1 MKAVKIIL
9 VAIIGLSIV
18 LYSCNNDEMRN
29 ELSQEDL
36 EALNGLR
43 EAYTGAFDANTA
55 LKGAVEQNDNDG
67 IHYHD
72 SVFHHYEG
80 LFEEHHS
87 KYSHANAHDDHHHDE
102 EGMHMGSN
110 AMNMHKSEDGHHD
123 EDHDLMND
131 LMTDHETIE
140 H

>member
-1 MKAVKIIL
+1 MKTVKLIL

-18 LYSCNNDEMRN
+18 LYSCDNDEMNN

-43 EAYTGAFDANTA
+43 DAYAGAFDANTA
-55 LKGAVEQNDNDG
+55 LKGAVEQNDPDG
-67 IHYHD
+67 MHFHD
-72 SVFHHYEG
+72 SVFHHFG
-80 LFEEHHS
+80 NLFGEHHAN
-87 KYSHANAHDDHHHDE
+87 YTHANQHDDHHHDE

-110 AMNMHKSEDGHHD
+110 AMNMHSNEDGHHGD
-123 EDHDLMND
+123 DHELMDDLMS
-131 LMTDHETIE
+131 DHEAIQ